1 MGEAR
6 PAAPKPIESADRSR
20 GELDIRQLRV
30 LKTLLS
36 EQSVSRTAAL
46 HGLSQPAVSLTLRRF
61 RNLTGD
67 VLLARSGAGLTRTPR
82 ADDLVAL
89 VDRILDDIDHLAGRE
104 ADFDPGT
111 SDRRVRIVAAT
122 GFGPFVVP
130 RLTQR
135 LREAAPHM
143 VLEMHPMPSV
153 AALQQLLEAGEIDL
167 VLAHRQPSSPSLRG
181 ERVATCRTVCML
193 DPGHPLASAER
204 IAMDDYLA
212 LEHLSPNPPHGAAVS
227 PIDGRLAELGLSRRI
242 RVSLSEYSLVPFVL
256 AGSDLVFTS
265 AEPFARY
272 CRGDSGLA
280 VVPAP
285 EEFGEMSVFLFW
297 HERAHHS
304 SFNAWLRT
312 TVRDIVRKIC

>member
-1 MGEAR
+1 MTASTPE
-6 PAAPKPIESADRSR
+6 PIEGADRSSR

-46 HGLSQPAVSLTLRRF
+46 YGLSQPAVSLTLRRF
-61 RNLTGD
+61 RTLTGD
-67 VLLARSGAGLTRTPR
+67 VLLSRSGAGLARTPR
-82 ADDLVAL
+82 ADDLVVL
-89 VDRILDDIDHLAGRE
+89 IDRILDDIDHLAGRE

-111 SDRRVRIVAAT
+111 SDRPVRIVMAT

-130 RLTQR
+130 RLIRR
-135 LREAAPHM
+135 LREVAPNM
-143 VLEMHPMPSV
+143 VLEMHQMPSV

-181 ERVATCRTVCML
+181 ERVAECRPVCML
-193 DPGHPLASAER
+193 DRGHPLAGAAR
-204 IAMDDYLA
+204 IGMEDYLA
-212 LEHLSPNPPHGAAVS
+212 LDHLSPNPPHGAAVS

-242 RVSLSEYSLVPFVL
+242 RVSLSEYALVPFVL

-265 AEPFARY
+265 AEPFARHV
-272 CRGDSGLA
+272 GA
-280 VVPAP
+280 VHDFAIIEAP
-285 EEFGEMSVFLFW
+285 EEFGLMGVYLFW

-304 SFNAWLRT
+304 TFNAWLRAI
-312 TVRDIVRKIC
+312 VRDLCT

>member
-1 MGEAR
+1 MGGATPE
-6 PAAPKPIESADRSR
+6 PIEGADRSR

-61 RNLTGD
+61 RTLTGD
-67 VLLARSGAGLTRTPR
+67 ILLARNGTGLARTPR

-111 SDRRVRIVAAT
+111 SERHVRIVAAT
-122 GFGPFVVP
+122 GFGPVLVP

-135 LREAAPHM
+135 LREIAPNM

-167 VLAHRQPSSPSLRG
+167 VLAHRQPTSPSLRG

-193 DPGHPLASAER
+193 DPRHRLAGTTR
-204 IAMDDYLA
+204 IGMDDYLA

-227 PIDGRLAELGLSRRI
+227 PVDGRLAELGLSRRI

-256 AGSDLVFTS
+256 SGSDLVFTT
-265 AEPFARY
+265 AEPFARHFRTF
-272 CRGDSGLA
+272 CDISI
-280 VVPAP
+280 VPAP
-285 EEFGEMSVFLFW
+285 EDFGDMDVSLFW

-312 TVRDIVRKIC
+312 IVRDHVTEIC